1 MLTDQNAQFD
11 VPADIAYF
19 NTAYFGPRLHTV
31 ATAAVDTI
39 GLTGRPWDVGPAL
52 FFDPVED
59 LRRAVAETLNADAD
73 GVALIPG
80 ISYGAGTA
88 ARNLSVGP
96 GRTVILLAEQFPSNV
111 YPWRAVT
118 AAEGGDI
125 VVVHRHP
132 DGWTNAIV
140 DAIDDRTAVV
150 AVPNCHWT
158 DGSIVDLVAVGEAAR
173 HHGAALCIDAS
184 QSFGALPLDVEVV
197 QPDFVYSVGYKWQL
211 GFYGLGYMWVAPA
224 HRGGAPLEEGWAV
237 RKDAENFSGLVD
249 YTDVYEPGARRF
261 DVGERSN
268 FVAVAMNNAA
278 MRQINEWGVPEIAA
292 SLRGITDAIATGA
305 GEAGWVSGPAEQ
317 RVGHMIGLRHPNG
330 LPDGLSRALSQA
342 RVIVSVRGD
351 SVRVSP
357 YLHTTDEDVDR
368 LVAVLGSVV

>member
-1 MLTDQNAQFD
+1 MLTDQRTKFD
-11 VPADIAYF
+11 VPADVAYF
-19 NTAYFGPRLHTV
+19 NTAYFGPRLHSV
-31 ATAAVDTI
+31 ATAAADTI
-39 GLTGRPWDVGPAL
+39 GLTGRPWEVGPAM

-59 LRRAVAETLNADAD
+59 LRREVATTLNADAD

-80 ISYGAGTA
+80 ISYGASTA

-96 GRTVILLAEQFPSNV
+96 GTTVVMLAEQFPSNV
-111 YPWRAVT
+111 YPWRTLT
-118 AAEGGDI
+118 AASGADI
-125 VVVHRHP
+125 TVVHRNP

-158 DGSIVDLVAVGEAAR
+158 DGSVVDLAAVGEAAR
-173 HHGAALCIDAS
+173 RHGAALCIDAS
-184 QSFGALPLDVEVV
+184 QSFGALPLDVAVV

-224 HRGGAPLEEGWAV
+224 HRGGIPLEEGWAV
-237 RKDAENFSGLVD
+237 RKDAENFAGLVD

-278 MRQINEWGVPEIAA
+278 MRQINAWGVSEIAA
-292 SLRGITDAIATGA
+292 SLRGITDAIAVGA
-305 GEAGWVSGPAEQ
+305 DEAGWMSGPPDQ
-317 RVGHMIGLRHPNG
+317 RAGHMIGLRHPNG
-330 LPDGLSRALSQA
+330 LPPGMAAELARA
-342 RVIVSVRGD
+342 RVMVSVRGD

-357 YLHTTDEDVDR
+357 YLHTTDDDVDR
-368 LVAVLGSVV
+368 LVSVLGAVV